1 MACSCAFDKTAICTF
16 TNTSKSFTAHTAMIF
31 IMICSSEP
39 IKVSSVPSEKQNNN
53 NQLSNLIKS
62 ENED

>member
-1 MACSCAFDKTAICTF
+1 
-16 TNTSKSFTAHTAMIF
+16 MIF